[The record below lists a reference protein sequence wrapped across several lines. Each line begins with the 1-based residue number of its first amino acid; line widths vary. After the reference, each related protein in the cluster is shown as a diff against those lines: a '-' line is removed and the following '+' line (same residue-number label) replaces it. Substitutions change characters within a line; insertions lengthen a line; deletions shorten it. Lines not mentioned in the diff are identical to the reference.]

1 MSAYV
6 LTTLPAFYLTTYPSH
21 IISQTLPPFFLFPI
35 TFLSLHLHNF
45 LPTRHQPYWHNI
57 NLYPYTPSPP
67 LTNIHTPS
75 NILSHPIQSIL
86 SPFLSSLPVSRPR
99 NLQEPRKLSGKLPAD
114 PSYRQSLVLR
124 TSETL
129 HIPSYHPIIC
139 SQWTAHNLSTSTC
152 LGLLKSTIPTYV

>member
-57 NLYPYTPSPP
+57 NLYPYTPHPFP
-67 LTNIHTPS
+67 IYTLLLIFFP
-75 NILSHPIQSIL
+75 ILSSQYYLPSFHPFPCRGPTISRNLGNCPASCPRTLATGSLWYYVRAKRFTYHHTIL
-86 SPFLSSLPVSRPR
+86 SSAA
-99 NLQEPRKLSGKLPAD
+99 SG
-114 PSYRQSLVLR
+114 Q
-124 TSETL
+124 
-129 HIPSYHPIIC
+129 H
-139 SQWTAHNLSTSTC
+139 
-152 LGLLKSTIPTYV
+152 TI